1 VALGEMRKKSKAFAD
16 GTFRTL
22 FTGTHTF
29 AFERA
34 TKDEK
39 IVVIVN
45 RGIFY
50 NEGEQVVIDVR
61 GREAEDL
68 LSGEKIEMVDN
79 KLVVDMNPLGY
90 KVLKIM

>member
-1 VALGEMRKKSKAFAD
+1 MRKKSKVFGE
-16 GTFRTL
+16 GTFKTL

-29 AFERA
+29 AYERA

-50 NEGEQVVIDVR
+50 NEGEHVVIDVK
-61 GREAEDL
+61 GSEAEDL
-68 LSGEKIEMVDN
+68 LSGEKIVMNDN

-90 KVLKIM
+90 KVLRIM